1 MGTFIMTYSLYVVY
15 IQILYSFR
23 DLQQLFDKI
32 DLWLYTPDNKIW
44 GLDSYSNQHGYI
56 NIWYLYIYIHQSDV
70 PH

>member
-32 DLWLYTPDNKIW
+32 DL
-44 GLDSYSNQHGYI
+44 
-56 NIWYLYIYIHQSDV
+56 
-70 PH
+70 